1 MNSLV
6 RRVEALPPR
15 IQDGA
20 LAVVVAAVE
29 SSLLWV
35 YPPEMLAIE
44 GFTGPTPLAVM
55 VIVGMSIP
63 LVWRRRAPMAV
74 LMASLVMAGLSV
86 ALVVPSQMFGPL
98 AAFYTVAA
106 HTSRSRS
113 LAAFGGVVVFS
124 GILVWWA
131 DGSLTNLP
139 IQLIVVGTAW
149 LLGDAQRARGEHAAL
164 LMERAEQLV
173 VERERSAELAVRQE
187 RARIA
192 RELHDVVAHTVSVM
206 VVQAAAARRVMPSD
220 LERARAA
227 ARQVADTG
235 RQTLQ
240 ELRRLLGVLT
250 VGEPAAQPVPQMA
263 PQPGLADLDELVGQV
278 AAAPLRVRVRTTG
291 VPRLLASGVDL
302 SAYRIIQESLTNAI
316 KHSGARAVEILLEFR
331 PESLAITVTDDGHG
345 PPAVP
350 SEGHGLVGMRERAGL
365 VGGSLETGPGP
376 DGGFRVHAILPVEP
390 AGHKEVNA

>member
-15 IQDGA
+15 IQDAA

-74 LMASLVMAGLSV
+74 LMVSLVMAGLSV

-131 DGSLTNLP
+131 DGSLANLP

-173 VERERSAELAVRQE
+173 VERERSAELAVTEE

-291 VPRLLASGVDL
+291 VPRSLASGVDL

-316 KHSGARAVEILLEFR
+316 KHSGAHAVEILLEFG

-345 PPAVP
+345 PPAVA

-390 AGHKEVNA
+390 AGHREVNA